1 MKKQILER
9 IMYLANKAR
18 EENEVPIGCVI
29 VKDGKI
35 IAEGYNR
42 AESLNK
48 VGAHAEMIAIENA
61 NEALNSWRLEDCD
74 LYTTLEPCDMCWGA
88 IRIARIR
95 DVYYLSKSDKN
106 ITFKTNKQQIANKT
120 LNEENIELLK
130 TFFSEKR

>member
-1 MKKQILER
+1 MKNQVVER
-9 IMYLANKAR
+9 IMYLANKAK
-18 EENEVPIGCVI
+18 EEDEVPIGCVI
-29 VKDGKI
+29 VKGGEI
-35 IAEGYNR
+35 IAEGYNKT
-42 AESLNK
+42 ETLNK

-61 NEALNSWRLEDCD
+61 NKALNSWRLEDCD

-95 DVYYLSKSDKN
+95 NVYYLSKSDKS